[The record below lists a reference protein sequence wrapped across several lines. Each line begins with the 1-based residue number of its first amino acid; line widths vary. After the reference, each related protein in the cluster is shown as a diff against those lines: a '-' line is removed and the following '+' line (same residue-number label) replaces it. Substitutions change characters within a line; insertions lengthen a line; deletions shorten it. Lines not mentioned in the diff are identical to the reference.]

1 MNSTTPSIQD
11 QYILASKVRSKLAKC
26 VSVTTKNKDYNL
38 RVLVGHANL
47 LDKITENVE
56 THNAATNALAGDPF
70 NKGPENLS
78 IEHIELSNA
87 NARTNDVDKEENAE
101 KTIESE
107 DYCGFYS
114 SDEDPD
120 ADTLSSTDS
129 EDDDDYEDYDFEYD
143 YSGGDYNRKIDMYFS
158 FHTAPNYQYLT
169 HTNSHSEQTD
179 ELAESTPRYNALP
192 ATASTTEE
200 EQDTETLDAVSL
212 HSSAPIFRVLSRRV
226 NGQEDDSENESSSDV
241 DDGSVPLT
249 RFHSCPIT
257 A

>member
-56 THNAATNALAGDPF
+56 THNAATSALAGDPF
-70 NKGPENLS
+70 SKGPENLS

-87 NARTNDVDKEENAE
+87 NASKNDVGKEENAE

-107 DYCGFYS
+107 DYCDFYS

-143 YSGGDYNRKIDMYFS
+143 YSGGDYNKKIDMYFS

-226 NGQEDDSENESSSDV
+226 NGQEDDSKNESSSDV

>member
-70 NKGPENLS
+70 SKGPENLS

-87 NARTNDVDKEENAE
+87 NASKNDVGKEENAE

-107 DYCGFYS
+107 DYCDFY
-114 SDEDPD
+114 
-120 ADTLSSTDS
+120 
-129 EDDDDYEDYDFEYD
+129 
-143 YSGGDYNRKIDMYFS
+143 
-158 FHTAPNYQYLT
+158 
-169 HTNSHSEQTD
+169 
-179 ELAESTPRYNALP
+179 
-192 ATASTTEE
+192 
-200 EQDTETLDAVSL
+200 
-212 HSSAPIFRVLSRRV
+212 
-226 NGQEDDSENESSSDV
+226 
-241 DDGSVPLT
+241 
-249 RFHSCPIT
+249 
-257 A
+257 